1 LTVALSRARL
11 GLYIV
16 GRRSVFTSTPDL
28 GTAFSSLLSRPA
40 ALTLSTGEMFPTQRN
55 VEEQGNIAEMEGV
68 EHLGQ
73 YVFEMT
79 KAKVEAIKRGEGQ
92 LPPVSAGRDEDG
104 EDEEVYAEDE
114 GMGDEDED
122 VEML

>member
-1 LTVALSRARL
+1 
-11 GLYIV
+11 
-16 GRRSVFTSTPDL
+16 
-28 GTAFSSLLSRPA
+28 
-40 ALTLSTGEMFPTQRN
+40 
-55 VEEQGNIAEMEGV
+55 MEGV